1 MVQKQKTSENFNQ
14 NIIKIIIKYLKE
26 TGCFENSLP

>member
-1 MVQKQKTSENFNQ
+1 MLYGQKTNTFENFNQ

-26 TGCFENSLP
+26 TGRFKN